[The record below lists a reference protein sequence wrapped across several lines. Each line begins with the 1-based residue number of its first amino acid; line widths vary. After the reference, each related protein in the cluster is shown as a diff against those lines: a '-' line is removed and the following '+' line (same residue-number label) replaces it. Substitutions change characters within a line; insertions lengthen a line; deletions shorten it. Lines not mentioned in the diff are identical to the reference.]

1 MEEKNLQSTEAKPS
15 LESQEQWQSSG
26 EVTVTT
32 NRDILADSGYEE
44 SIIFT
49 DEYDDA
55 IIGIDAVNER
65 VIYDY
70 NKMVDAL
77 VKKWKFT
84 PEEEAEWIECNE
96 IGSLSGMDD
105 GPIVM
110 YTIEGYK

>member
-1 MEEKNLQSTEAKPS
+1 MA
-15 LESQEQWQSSG
+15 
-26 EVTVTT
+26 T
-32 NRDILADSGYEE
+32 NREILADMGYEE

-55 IIGIDAVNER
+55 IIGVDAVNKR

-84 PEEEAEWIECNE
+84 SWEAVEWIESNTIE
-96 IGSLSGMDD
+96 SLSGMDD

-110 YTIEGYK
+110 YSIEGYK